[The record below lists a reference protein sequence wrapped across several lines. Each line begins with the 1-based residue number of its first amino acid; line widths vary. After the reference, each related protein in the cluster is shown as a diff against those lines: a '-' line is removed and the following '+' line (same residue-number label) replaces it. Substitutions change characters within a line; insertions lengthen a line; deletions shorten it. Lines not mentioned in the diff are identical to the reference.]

1 MTIKRS
7 GFSTSAIHAG
17 AINDKFGSLT
27 MPIYQT
33 ATFVFD
39 DCEQGGRRFAGQETG
54 HIYTRLGN
62 PTSNVLEDR
71 IARLENAEAAAATG
85 SGMGAI
91 ASVFWTITKSGSH
104 VISDSTLYGCSY
116 AFLAHGLKRFGVD
129 VSFIDTSDIAQ
140 VKASLRDNTAAIY
153 LESPAN
159 PTLKIVDIEKV
170 SQVAHEYNER
180 IKVVCDNT
188 FATPYLQ
195 NPLSLGGDIVVHS
208 ATKYLNGHGDVIGGF
223 AAGSRELID
232 QVKMVGIKDMTGSV
246 ISPHDA
252 FLVTRGL
259 KTLEVR
265 MKRHCENASL
275 IVEYLAKNPK
285 VEKIYYPGLSDH
297 PGHSVAKR
305 QMRGFGGM
313 ISFEVK
319 GGKYAGIKLLNALEL
334 CTLAVSLGDAETLVE
349 HPASMTHST
358 YSQDELLAAGV
369 PQGLVRISAGLE
381 NPDDIIAD
389 LDRGFSLIY

>member
-1 MTIKRS
+1 
-7 GFSTSAIHAG
+7 
-17 AINDKFGSLT
+17 

-33 ATFVFD
+33 ATFIFD
-39 DCEQGGRRFAGQETG
+39 DCEQGGRRFSGQEAG

-71 IARLENAEAAAATG
+71 IAQLEKAEAAAATG

-104 VISDSTLYGCSY
+104 VIADSTLYGCSY

-129 VSFIDTSDIAQ
+129 VSFIDTSDINQ
-140 VKASLRDNTAAIY
+140 IKASIRENTAAVY

-159 PTLKIVDIEKV
+159 PTLKVIDIENV

-180 IKVVCDNT
+180 IKVICDNT

-195 NPLSLGGDIVVHS
+195 NPLLLGCDIVVHS
-208 ATKYLNGHGDVIGGF
+208 ATKYLNGHGDVIAGF
-223 AAGSRELID
+223 VAGSKELID

-246 ISPHDA
+246 ISPNDA
-252 FLVTRGL
+252 FLITRGL

-285 VEKIYYPGLSDH
+285 VEKIYYPGLPDH
-297 PGHSVAKR
+297 PGHSVAQK
-305 QMRGFGGM
+305 QMLDFGGM
-313 ISFEVK
+313 ISFEVR
-319 GGKYAGIKLLNALEL
+319 GGKNAGIKLLNGLKL

-358 YSQDELLAAGV
+358 YTPDELIKAGV
-369 PQGLVRISAGLE
+369 PQGLVRISVGLE

-389 LDRGFSLIY
+389 LARGFSLV